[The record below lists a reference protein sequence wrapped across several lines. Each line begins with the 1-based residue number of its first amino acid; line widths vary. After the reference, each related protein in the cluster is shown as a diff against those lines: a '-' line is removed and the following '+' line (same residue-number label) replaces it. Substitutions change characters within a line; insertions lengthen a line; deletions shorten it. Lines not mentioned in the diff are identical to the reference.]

1 MLPRPP
7 AIEPAT
13 ASGAPSVI
21 FCTSAITVRFVAAP
35 MSSFPSCVS
44 AMPVGDDGNGTTR
57 TSSVLPPARLSTAMP
72 EFSPRPVSDTK
83 TQQPSFDG
91 ATIKGAAGR
100 GIVTDGEGA
109 GALQSPA

>member
-21 FCTSAITVRFVAAP
+21 FFTSAITVRVVAAP
-35 MSSFPSCVS
+35 MRSFPSCVR
-44 AMPVGDDGNGTTR
+44 AMPVGDDGKGTTR
-57 TSSVLPPARLSTAMP
+57 TSSILPPDRFSTAMP
-72 EFSPRPVSDTK
+72 EFSPRPVRDTN

-91 ATIKGAAGR
+91 TTMKGAAGR
-100 GIVTDGEGA
+100 GRVTDGAGA
-109 GALQSPA
+109 GTLQSSV